1 MCTVPLLPCGLLMCL
16 PYIHHEFVSLILFFS
31 QPHCCRM
38 DEGQPSVNTRLGQS
52 TVHGLDYGL
61 WTMDGFSEQIWIQTT
76 PTSYYDLLPRPL
88 LEIILSHAHFLVS
101 SGCSQNIHPV
111 RICMHTYSII
121 TLLCLGLIV
130 G

>member
-1 MCTVPLLPCGLLMCL
+1 MYCSLVAMWSADVFA
-16 PYIHHEFVSLILFFS
+16 IHSSRICFTYPIFS

-38 DEGQPSVNTRLGQS
+38 DEGRPSVNTRLGQS

-61 WTMDGFSEQIWIQTT
+61 WTMDWLSEQIWIQTT